1 MSDPFADFAKRVED
15 ENKKKQSRVSGGGF
29 QFEELNWT
37 GLEQDR
43 PKLIRAV
50 GGAPDTNETPGTSI
64 TRRISWITG
73 DDGKKFKCILP
84 EKSEDEDHLLWK
96 VISAIKETTY
106 VNKVKVFI
114 HENKNP
120 ELFRMV
126 DKNGLEPTDKKAMF
140 DNGWMGKTKFIMNAI
155 DREQISW
162 HKENKHTILLAKSVA
177 VDGDRTYVDEGVPA
191 YGFTNL
197 LASGIFKFYKDW
209 RNYDIAITKTGL
221 KETPYRII
229 NASKYFEELPSDLQ
243 PLVVTGPMTDEEKS
257 WVEYDLKKLFKYTNY
272 TKIYNKLKLSIQKI
286 DARLG
291 TRFDKMFQDAVEK
304 ETAEREENKQEEVIP
319 DNTNDRSWN
328 PMNDV
333 VEAPSAAPAPAPTRS
348 RTKVVEETPK
358 VNFDTS
364 ILVGWSEMNDVE
376 KKAITNAVMERGK
389 LNISYQTTSELL
401 KCAKCGIPSPD
412 DFHACPACGE
422 IF

>member
-1 MSDPFADFAKRVED
+1 
-15 ENKKKQSRVSGGGF
+15 
-29 QFEELNWT
+29 
-37 GLEQDR
+37 
-43 PKLIRAV
+43 
-50 GGAPDTNETPGTSI
+50 
-64 TRRISWITG
+64 
-73 DDGKKFKCILP
+73 
-84 EKSEDEDHLLWK
+84 
-96 VISAIKETTY
+96 
-106 VNKVKVFI
+106 
-114 HENKNP
+114 
-120 ELFRMV
+120 
-126 DKNGLEPTDKKAMF
+126 
-140 DNGWMGKTKFIMNAI
+140 
-155 DREQISW
+155 
-162 HKENKHTILLAKSVA
+162 
-177 VDGDRTYVDEGVPA
+177 
-191 YGFTNL
+191 
-197 LASGIFKFYKDW
+197 
-209 RNYDIAITKTGL
+209 
-221 KETPYRII
+221 
-229 NASKYFEELPSDLQ
+229 
-243 PLVVTGPMTDEEKS
+243 
-257 WVEYDLKKLFKYTNY
+257 
-272 TKIYNKLKLSIQKI
+272 
-286 DARLG
+286 
-291 TRFDKMFQDAVEK
+291 MFQDAVEK